1 MTTALPS
8 REASSREAFIAA
20 FLSSWPLILGAAA
33 LAIPTLLILAAN
45 NWSREEGAHGP
56 LVLATAAWLLWLQWP
71 AIRKEGVPG
80 KGWAVALLLGFALL
94 VYVAGQAFDLITLS
108 TAGLYGV
115 GFSIFYSKFGART
128 IVRNWF
134 IFLYLLF
141 AVPPP
146 RMWLD
151 RLTFPLKQFV
161 STAATQMLQPLGIPV
176 AHEGVVIYVAQYQL
190 LVEDACAGMNSIFGL
205 LAISL
210 FYIYLMRGGSWWYS
224 LMLGVLSVPIAILAN
239 IIRIVILIL
248 LTYYAGDDVAQGFLH
263 MVAGVF
269 VFATAL
275 VLMFAVDSGLSRILL
290 PSGRRAA

>member
-1 MTTALPS
+1 MTTAAPNREATS
-8 REASSREAFIAA
+8 REAIADAFA
-20 FLSSWPLILGAAA
+20 SSWPLILGACA
-33 LAIPTLLILAAN
+33 LAIPAFLILAKQ

-71 AIRKEGVPG
+71 AIRKSGVTG
-80 KGWAVALLLGFALL
+80 NVWVVALLMVFAL
-94 VYVAGQAFDLITLS
+94 VFYIGGQAFDLITLS
-108 TAGLYGV
+108 AAGLYGV
-115 GFSIFYSKFGART
+115 GVAIFYSKFGARAV
-128 IVRNWF
+128 IRNWF

-161 STAATQMLQPLGIPV
+161 STAATDLLQPLGIPV

-190 LVEDACAGMNSIFGL
+190 LVEDACSGMNSIFGL

-224 LMLGVLSVPIAILAN
+224 LILGLLSVPIAILAN

-263 MVAGVF
+263 MAAGIS

-275 VLMFAVDSGLSRILL
+275 ILMFVVDAVLSRILL
-290 PSGRRAA
+290 TSGRRPA

>member
-1 MTTALPS
+1 MTTAMPS
-8 REASSREAFIAA
+8 GETSPREATFGALA
-20 FLSSWPLILGAAA
+20 SSWPLLVGAAA
-33 LAIPTLLILAAN
+33 VATPTLLILAAN
-45 NWSREEGAHGP
+45 NWSREDGAHGP
-56 LVLATAAWLLWLQWP
+56 LILATAAWLLWLQWP

-80 KGWAVALLLGFALL
+80 QGWLVGLLLGFALL
-94 VYVAGQAFDLITLS
+94 FYVTGQAFDLITLS
-108 TAGLYGV
+108 AAGLYGV
-115 GFSIFYSKFGART
+115 GFAIFYSKFGARA
-128 IVRNWF
+128 IIRNWF
-134 IFLYLLF
+134 IFFYLLF

-161 STAATQMLQPLGIPV
+161 STAATEILQPLGIPV

-190 LVEDACAGMNSIFGL
+190 LVEDACSGMNSIFGL

-224 LMLGVLSVPIAILAN
+224 LILGVLSVPIAILAN

-275 VLMFAVDSGLSRILL
+275 ILMFVVDTVLSRIL
-290 PSGRRAA
+290 PISGRRTA

>member
-1 MTTALPS
+1 MTTATPS
-8 REASSREAFIAA
+8 PEASPRQAIAGA
-20 FLSSWPLILGAAA
+20 LASSWPLILGACA
-33 LAIPTLLILAAN
+33 LAIPTIQVLAVN

-71 AIRKEGVPG
+71 AIRKTGVPG
-80 KGWAVALLLGFALL
+80 KGWVVASLMGFALFF
-94 VYVAGQAFDLITLS
+94 YIAGQAFDLITLS
-108 TAGLYGV
+108 AAGLYGV
-115 GFSIFYSKFGART
+115 GVAIFYSKFGARAV
-128 IVRNWF
+128 VRNWF

-161 STAATQMLQPLGIPV
+161 STAATQLLQPLGIPV

-190 LVEDACAGMNSIFGL
+190 LVEDACSGMNSIFGL

-224 LMLGVLSVPIAILAN
+224 LLLGVLSVPIAILAN

-263 MVAGVF
+263 MAAGVF

-275 VLMFAVDSGLSRILL
+275 VLMFLFDAVLSRILL
-290 PSGRRAA
+290 PSARRAA

>member
-1 MTTALPS
+1 MTTATPS
-8 REASSREAFIAA
+8 GETSPRGAVMEAIA
-20 FLSSWPLILGAAA
+20 SSWPLILGAAA
-33 LAIPTLLILAAN
+33 LAIPTFLVLAAN

-80 KGWAVALLLGFALL
+80 KGWAVALLMGFALL
-94 VYVAGQAFDLITLS
+94 LYVTGQAFDLITLS
-108 TAGLYGV
+108 AAGLYGV
-115 GFSIFYSKFGART
+115 GFAIFYSKFGARA
-128 IVRNWF
+128 IIRNWF
-134 IFLYLLF
+134 IFFYLLF

-161 STAATQMLQPLGIPV
+161 STAATEILQPFGIPV

-190 LVEDACAGMNSIFGL
+190 LVEDACSGMNSIFGL

-224 LMLGVLSVPIAILAN
+224 LILGVLSVPIAILAN

-263 MVAGVF
+263 MLAGVF

-275 VLMFAVDSGLSRILL
+275 ILMFAVDAALSRIL
-290 PSGRRAA
+290 PISGRRTA